1 MKHILLKAIFRLL
14 LAAVMVYLLPTAAWG
29 QENTA
34 ATGDFTVT
42 GDAGH
47 YSWDDSKKELK
58 ITGDI
63 EVKNTNPNT
72 ATGHTIKVVGGS
84 EGSPI
89 IVTLSGVNIDAT
101 IEGSSN
107 TAAMDVSDSFVTVKL
122 KDANSLKSRYIGAAL
137 QKNGDKGSLTI
148 ESIDGTDNHSLKAE
162 GNYGAG
168 IGSVAFQNTYN
179 ITINSGK
186 IEAYGYGNSAGIG
199 GGEYGSSSN
208 ITINGG
214 HIIARGGDSNACGIG
229 AGESGTDTNIH
240 ITGGYIEAS
249 AFRYMNGIGA
259 NNATGTVI
267 SGGTLIVKGG
277 DWDLA
282 YGIGGEPT
290 ITGGSIRLSP
300 DARSDCKPM
309 QTQPEN
315 IELKEITINNNAA
328 LEGLSFMDPNQSYGI
343 KDVEADDN
351 GKVYLYV
358 PKGAEVKSFTYN
370 GSEKFAVTFDEQYND
385 WRGNKIISTSFVTQ
399 LSKPEDPTRYYYT
412 FKGWFTSA
420 DCKEGEEVK
429 DWDTKV
435 TDAVT
440 YYAKWAPN
448 TFSFTGDKTEFTY
461 GEEVSWFD
469 LEDYI
474 TEESGSAG
482 SKTFTIASGSLP
494 DGLGLEYGSYLIGTP
509 TSASPTEEGST
520 ILLNI
525 TSDGNG
531 YSLENQPLTI
541 YIKKRDLTVTP
552 DNSQTVYKDEEP
564 TYQVTEG
571 LLNDQTA
578 CFTGSLQIENN
589 LIVRGSL
596 ALADGEAGND
606 FKASNYNLIVAT
618 DVPITVH
625 DQSLDEAVKAKTLD
639 AFAASHPDAIQ
650 SNGWINAHENI
661 TITAPAGYKIQPVLN
676 NRADNW
682 EDSYAFALDADGDI
696 PVPFLIRNET
706 SSKIYDRS
714 FTLKTDATAPTIGK
728 ETTKDLTF
736 SVPLAD
742 ATSGIASY
750 TWQLND
756 GAEETVTLSG
766 FPQSETFTHSGKE
779 GENKLLLSVT
789 DQAGNT
795 LPAQTILFSLTVPV
809 DPPVPPVNPDQPD
822 PTPVYYTVAL
832 PSVEGA
838 TTDPVAG
845 EYEVEAYSSFRFY
858 LTLDKEYDQSE
869 PVVTTDRGETI
880 TPRSSDG
887 AYIVKYIRQP
897 LAVFIDGI
905 VKNPDP
911 VGNEVVATD
920 AVKVWATKGNLH
932 ISTVTGQTARVYNLA
947 GSLVKQA
954 EIPAGD
960 TLWPLPSGIYI
971 VQIADTRYKVIL

>member
-1 MKHILLKAIFRLL
+1 MKHILLKATFRLL

-29 QENTA
+29 QETTA
-34 ATGDFTVT
+34 TTGDFTVT
-42 GDAGH
+42 GDAAH
-47 YSWDDSKKELK
+47 YSWDETKKELK
-58 ITGDI
+58 ITGDV
-63 EVKNTNPNT
+63 EVKNTDPNT

-89 IVTLSGVNIDAT
+89 IVTLAGVNIDAT

-186 IEAYGYGNSAGIG
+186 IEAYGSSYSAGIG
-199 GGEYGSSSN
+199 GGQDGSSSN

-214 HIIARGGDSNACGIG
+214 HIIARGGGDASCGIG
-229 AGESGTDTNIH
+229 AGRNGTDTNIH
-240 ITGGYIEAS
+240 ITGGYIEAENGNWH
-249 AFRYMNGIGA
+249 MNGIGA
-259 NNATGTVI
+259 DNATGTEI
-267 SGGTLIVKGG
+267 SGGTLILKGG
-277 DWDLA
+277 WA
-282 YGIGGEPT
+282 SATYGIGGKPS
-290 ITGGSIRLSP
+290 ITGGSIRLAS
-300 DARSDCKPM
+300 DAPKNCKLM
-309 QTQPEN
+309 QTQPN
-315 IELKEITINNNAA
+315 DVELREITIDNNAA
-328 LEGLSFMDPNQSYGI
+328 LEGLSFMDPNQIYGI
-343 KDVEADDN
+343 KDVKADDN

-358 PKGAEVKSFTYN
+358 PKGAEVKSFTY
-370 GSEKFAVTFDEQYND
+370 SDATKYAVTFDEQYND
-385 WRGNKIISTSFVTQ
+385 WRDNKKISTSFVTK
-399 LSKPEDPTRYYYT
+399 LSKPSDPTRSYFT
-412 FKGWFTSA
+412 FEGWYTSA

-429 DWDTKV
+429 EWNTEVK
-435 TDAVT
+435 DAVT

-448 TFSFTGDKTEFTY
+448 TFSFTGGKKEFTY
-461 GEEVSWFD
+461 GENVGWND
-469 LEDYI
+469 LNSYI
-474 TEESGSAG
+474 TEGNGSAG
-482 SKTFTIASGSLP
+482 NKTFTIASGSLP
-494 DGLGLEYGSYLIGTP
+494 DGLGLEYESYLIGTP

-520 ILLNI
+520 IQLNI
-525 TSDGNG
+525 TSSNG

-541 YIKKRDLTVTP
+541 YIKKRDLTITP
-552 DNSQTVYKDEEP
+552 DNSQTIYKDEEP
-564 TYQVTEG
+564 TYQVKEG

-578 CFTGSLQIENN
+578 CFTGSLQVENN

-625 DQSLDEAVKAKTLD
+625 DQSLDEAVKVKTLD

-661 TITAPAGYKIQPVLN
+661 TITAPAGYKIQPALN
-676 NRADNW
+676 NRTDNW
-682 EDSYAFALDADGDI
+682 GDSYAFAFDADGNI

-880 TPRSSDG
+880 TPHSSDG
-887 AYIVKYIRQP
+887 AYIVKYVRGDVEI
-897 LAVFIDGI
+897 FIDGI
-905 VKNPDP
+905 MKNPDP

-932 ISTVTGQTARVYNLA
+932 ISTVTGQTATVYNLA
-947 GSLVKQA
+947 GSQVKQA

>member
-1 MKHILLKAIFRLL
+1 MKHILLKATFWLL

-34 ATGDFTVT
+34 AAGDFTVT

-47 YSWDDSKKELK
+47 YFWDDTKKELK

-63 EVKNTNPNT
+63 EVKNTNPDT
-72 ATGHTIKVVGGS
+72 PTGHTIKVVKES

-122 KDANSLKSRYIGAAL
+122 QNANSLKSRDSGAGL
-137 QKNGDKGSLTI
+137 QKNGDNGSLTI
-148 ESIDGTDNHSLKAE
+148 ESVDGGNNHSLKAE
-162 GNYGAG
+162 GNWGAG
-168 IGSVAFQNTYN
+168 IGSVVFNNAHN

-186 IEAYGYGNSAGIG
+186 IEAYGDGYAAGIG
-199 GGEYGSSSN
+199 GGQGGSTSN

-214 HIIARGGDSNACGIG
+214 HIIARGSENGCGIG
-229 AGESGTDTNIH
+229 AGHSGTDTNIH
-240 ITGGYIEAS
+240 ITGGYIEA
-249 AFRYMNGIGA
+249 FGDQGMNGVGA

-277 DWDLA
+277 WYGTT
-282 YGIGGEPT
+282 YGIGGMPS
-290 ITGGSIRLSP
+290 ITGGSIRLAS
-300 DARSDCKPM
+300 DAPKDCKLF
-309 QTQPEN
+309 QNQPEN

-328 LEGLSFMDPNQSYGI
+328 LEGLSFMDTGHDYNI
-343 KDVEADDN
+343 KDVVADDK

-358 PKGAEVKSFTYN
+358 PKGAEVKSVTYS
-370 GSEKFAVTFDEQYND
+370 GSEKFPVTFDEQYND
-385 WRGNKIISTSFVTQ
+385 WSGDKKSTSFVTK
-399 LSKPEDPTRYYYT
+399 LFKPNDPTRYYYT

-429 DWDTKV
+429 DWNTEVK
-435 TDAVT
+435 DAVT

-448 TFSFTGDKTEFTY
+448 TFTFTGGKKEFTY
-461 GEEVSWFD
+461 GENVGWND
-469 LEDYI
+469 LNSYI
-474 TEESGSAG
+474 TEENGSAG
-482 SKTFTIASGSLP
+482 SKTFTITSGSLP
-494 DGLGLEYGSYLIGTP
+494 DGLELYYRSYLIGTP

-520 ILLNI
+520 IQLKI
-525 TSDGNG
+525 TSNDNG
-531 YSLENQPLTI
+531 YSIENQPLTI
-541 YIKKRDLTVTP
+541 YIKKHDLTVTP
-552 DNSQTVYKDEEP
+552 DNSQTVYKDENLALICP

-571 LLNDQTA
+571 LLSGQTA
-578 CFTGSLQIENN
+578 CFTGSLQMENN

-618 DVPITVH
+618 DVPITVL
-625 DQSLDEAVKAKTLD
+625 DQSLDEAVKAKTLE
-639 AFAASHPDAIQ
+639 AFVASKPEAIK
-650 SNGWINAHENI
+650 NGWINAHGDI
-661 TITAPAGYKIQPVLN
+661 TITAPAGYKVQPVQN
-676 NRADNW
+676 NRTDNW
-682 EDSYAFALDADGDI
+682 GDSYAFALDADGDI
-696 PVPFLIRNET
+696 PVPFQIRNET

-714 FTLKTDATAPTIGK
+714 FTLKTDATAPTIGQ

-750 TWQLND
+750 IWQLND

-779 GENKLLLSVT
+779 GENTLLLSVT

-795 LPAQTILFSLTVPV
+795 LPAQTITFSLTAPV
-809 DPPVPPVNPDQPD
+809 DPPVNPD
-822 PTPVYYTVAL
+822 PTPVYHTVTL

-838 TTDPVAG
+838 TTNPVAG

-858 LTLDKEYDQSE
+858 LTLDKGYDQSE
-869 PVVTTDRGETI
+869 PVVTTDRDETI

-887 AYIVKYIRQP
+887 AYIVKFVSQPIKIR
-897 LAVFIDGI
+897 IDGI
-905 VKNPDP
+905 IKNPDA

-920 AVKVWATKGNLH
+920 AVKVWAIKGNLH

-947 GSLVKQA
+947 GALVKQA

>member
-1 MKHILLKAIFRLL
+1 
-14 LAAVMVYLLPTAAWG
+14 
-29 QENTA
+29 
-34 ATGDFTVT
+34 
-42 GDAGH
+42 
-47 YSWDDSKKELK
+47 
-58 ITGDI
+58 
-63 EVKNTNPNT
+63 
-72 ATGHTIKVVGGS
+72 
-84 EGSPI
+84 
-89 IVTLSGVNIDAT
+89 
-101 IEGSSN
+101 
-107 TAAMDVSDSFVTVKL
+107 MDVSDSFVTVKL
-122 KDANSLKSRYIGAAL
+122 KDTNSLKSRGWGAGL
-137 QKNGDKGSLTI
+137 QKNGDNGSLTI
-148 ESIDGTDNHSLKAE
+148 ESVDGGNNHSLKAE
-162 GNYGAG
+162 GNRGAG
-168 IGSVAFQNTYN
+168 IGSVVFNNAHN

-186 IEAYGYGNSAGIG
+186 IEAYGDGHAAGIG
-199 GGEYGSSSN
+199 GGQNGSTSN

-214 HIIARGGDSNACGIG
+214 HIRARGDSDGCGIG
-229 AGESGTDTNIH
+229 AGHDGSDTNIH
-240 ITGGYIEAS
+240 ITGGYIEA
-249 AFRYMNGIGA
+249 FGDQDMNGVGA
-259 NNATGTVI
+259 NQATGTVI

-277 DWDLA
+277 WYGTT
-282 YGIGGEPT
+282 YGIGGMPS
-290 ITGGSIRLSP
+290 ITGGSIRLAS
-300 DARSDCKPM
+300 DAPKDCKLF
-309 QTQPEN
+309 QNQPEN
-315 IELKEITINNNAA
+315 IELKEITIDNNAA
-328 LEGLSFMDPNQSYGI
+328 LEGLSFMDPGQSYNI
-343 KDVEADDN
+343 KDVVADDK

-358 PKGAEVKSFTYN
+358 PKGAEVKSVTYS
-370 GSEKFAVTFDEQYND
+370 GSEKFPVTFDEQYNNRKD
-385 WRGNKIISTSFVTQ
+385 LSFMDL
-399 LSKPEDPTRYYYT
+399 LSKPNDPTRSYYT

-429 DWDTKV
+429 DWNTKV

-461 GEEVSWFD
+461 GEEVWGFD

-482 SKTFTIASGSLP
+482 SKTLTITSGSLP
-494 DGLGLEYGSYLIGTP
+494 DGLELYYGSIYGTP

-525 TSDGNG
+525 TSNGND

-541 YIKKRDLTVTP
+541 FIKKRDLTVTP
-552 DNSQTVYKDEEP
+552 DNSQTVYKDEDP

-571 LLNDQTA
+571 LLSGQTA

-618 DVPITVH
+618 DVPITVL
-625 DQSLDEAVKAKTLD
+625 DQSLDEAVKAKTLED
-639 AFAASHPDAIQ
+639 FTGSHPDAIQ
-650 SNGWINAHENI
+650 SNGWINAHGDI
-661 TITAPAGYKIQPVLN
+661 TITAPAGYKIQPALN

-696 PVPFLIRNET
+696 PVPFLIRKET

-728 ETTKDLTF
+728 ETTKNLTF

-869 PVVTTDRGETI
+869 PVVTTDQGETI

-887 AYIVKYIRQP
+887 AYIVKYIRQT

-911 VGNEVVATD
+911 VGNEVIATD
-920 AVKVWATKGNLH
+920 AVKAWAAKGNLH
-932 ISTVTGQTARVYNLA
+932 ISTITGQTARVYNLA
-947 GSLVKQA
+947 GSLVKQV

>member
-1 MKHILLKAIFRLL
+1 MKHILLKATFRLL

-89 IVTLSGVNIDAT
+89 IVTLAGVNIDAT
-101 IEGSSN
+101 IETSTN

-122 KDANSLKSRYIGAAL
+122 KDTNSLKSRGDGAGL

-148 ESIDGTDNHSLKAE
+148 ESINGGNNHSLRAE
-162 GNYGAG
+162 GGGFSAG
-168 IGSVAFQNTYN
+168 IGSVSSNNAHN

-186 IEAYGYGNSAGIG
+186 IEAYGGSYSAGIG
-199 GGEYGSSSN
+199 GGLHASTSN

-214 HIIARGGDSNACGIG
+214 HIIARGGGDASCGIG
-229 AGESGTDTNIH
+229 AGRNGTDTNIH
-240 ITGGYIEAS
+240 ITGGYIEAENGNW
-249 AFRYMNGIGA
+249 YMNGIGA
-259 NNATGTVI
+259 DNATDTEI
-267 SGGTLIVKGG
+267 SGGTLILKGG
-277 DWDLA
+277 WA
-282 YGIGGEPT
+282 SATYGIGGKPS
-290 ITGGSIRLSP
+290 ITGGSIRLAS
-300 DARSDCKPM
+300 DAPKNCKLM
-309 QTQPEN
+309 QNQPN
-315 IELKEITINNNAA
+315 DVELREITIDNNAA
-328 LEGLSFMDPNQSYGI
+328 LEGLSFMDPNQIYGI
-343 KDVEADDN
+343 KDVKADDK

-358 PKGAEVKSFTYN
+358 PKEAEVKSFTYN
-370 GSEKFAVTFDEQYND
+370 GSEKFAVTFDKQYDNRKD
-385 WRGNKIISTSFVTQ
+385 LSFMDL
-399 LSKPEDPTRYYYT
+399 LSKPNDPTRYYYT

-420 DCKEGEEVK
+420 DCKEGEDVK
-429 DWDTKV
+429 DWNTKV

-448 TFSFTGDKTEFTY
+448 TFSFTGGKTEFTY
-461 GEEVSWFD
+461 GEEVGRFD

-474 TEESGSAG
+474 TEESGSTG
-482 SKTFTIASGSLP
+482 SKTLTITSGSLP
-494 DGLGLEYGSYLIGTP
+494 DGLELYYGSIYGTP

-525 TSDGNG
+525 TSNGND

-541 YIKKRDLTVTP
+541 YIKKRDLTVTL
-552 DNSQTVYKDEEP
+552 DNSQTVYKDEDP

-571 LLNDQTA
+571 LLSGQTA

-639 AFAASHPDAIQ
+639 AFAASHPDAIL
-650 SNGWINAHENI
+650 SNGWINAHGDI
-661 TITAPAGYKIQPVLN
+661 TITAPAGYKIQPALN

-682 EDSYAFALDADGDI
+682 GDSYAFAFDADGNI
-696 PVPFLIRNET
+696 PVPFQIRNET

-750 TWQLND
+750 TWLLND

-897 LAVFIDGI
+897 LALFIDGI

-920 AVKVWATKGNLH
+920 AVNVWATKGNLH

-947 GSLVKQA
+947 GALVKQA